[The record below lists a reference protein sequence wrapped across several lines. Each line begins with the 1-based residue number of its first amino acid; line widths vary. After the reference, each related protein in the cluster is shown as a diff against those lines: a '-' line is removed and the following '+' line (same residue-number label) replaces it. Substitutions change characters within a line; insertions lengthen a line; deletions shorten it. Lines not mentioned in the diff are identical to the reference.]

1 MGATISMPKST
12 PDVVRLK
19 KVDGVTVSVRA
30 APFFKEGYPIQP
42 KFRHLLSE
50 SDWWRLDKEFLD
62 VWNEQRASNLHPA
75 VVCCSIMPGAYCCLV
90 PVCWLSS
97 IFEER
102 ASAIHELVA
111 KVNKY
116 IMTPRGMLMKQRM
129 IIESHDNSQT
139 RIIWYEIALT
149 ENERQ
154 RLAKER
160 YLNETECRTCLPCC
174 KSQNDFV
181 ITEDTVGEDAAF
193 RMRWAAP
200 APSARFFDPL
210 GLLDDAGPQ
219 AFRMRCAAS
228 APSAPVSSIRDGSA
242 AAVAVSSIHDGPGV
256 ACAVAEPMAI
266 SR

>member
-160 YLNETECRTCLPCC
+160 YLTSLLRRTRSERTRLFECAGQPLPRRHL
-174 KSQNDFV
+174 FHPFM
-181 ITEDTVGEDAAF
+181 T
-193 RMRWAAP
+193 
-200 APSARFFDPL
+200 
-210 GLLDDAGPQ
+210 GP
-219 AFRMRCAAS
+219 R
-228 APSAPVSSIRDGSA
+228 
-242 AAVAVSSIHDGPGV
+242 
-256 ACAVAEPMAI
+256 
-266 SR
+266 